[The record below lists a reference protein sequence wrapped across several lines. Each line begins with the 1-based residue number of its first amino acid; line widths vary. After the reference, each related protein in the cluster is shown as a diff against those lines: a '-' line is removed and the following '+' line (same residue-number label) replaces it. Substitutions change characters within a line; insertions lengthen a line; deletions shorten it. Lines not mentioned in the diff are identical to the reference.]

1 MHWWRWT
8 LLIQSRV
15 SRETEEALKVE
26 EDAPIAEKQGEQND
40 APATDENKDNKDA
53 AAEEEEKE
61 EDKVTTYSILSI
73 FNST

>member
-1 MHWWRWT
+1 
-8 LLIQSRV
+8 
-15 SRETEEALKVE
+15 VE

-40 APATDENKDNKDA
+40 ASATDENKDNKDA

>member
-1 MHWWRWT
+1 M
-8 LLIQSRV
+8 QSCV
-15 SRETEEALKVE
+15 CRETEEALKVE
-26 EDAPIAEKQGEQND
+26 EGAPIAEKQGEQND
-40 APATDENKDNKDA
+40 APAADENKDNKDA